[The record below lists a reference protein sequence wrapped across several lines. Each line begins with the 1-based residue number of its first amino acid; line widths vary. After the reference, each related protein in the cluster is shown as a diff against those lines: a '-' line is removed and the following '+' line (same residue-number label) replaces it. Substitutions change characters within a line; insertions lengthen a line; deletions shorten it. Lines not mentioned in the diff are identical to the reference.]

1 MPIPSGV
8 ETVTVS
14 SGEPLTTPDGSLMRG
29 HIRFVAPDLAVAP
42 SDNYTLG
49 GEAVA
54 ELVNG
59 EFSIVLVAP
68 DATGINPTGWTYT
81 VIGEFTNAPDWTT
94 FALLTKDQPNV
105 FLSDVIEAEAIEP
118 AFSTIYLRRDGGTM
132 TGDLVLND
140 ATPDTS
146 LSATPKTYVD
156 TADAQ
161 NVKLTG
167 NQTIAGIKTFS
178 SIPVGPASDPST
190 ANQLTRK
197 AYVDAADS
205 ALDNARI
212 ALADQ
217 VATLDA
223 QNVKLTG
230 NQSVSG
236 TKTFT
241 GTISVTD
248 GVNLNISDVREAL
261 AAVLSTGVI
270 RGGQLNAS
278 PANPTTQIE
287 IEPVVGYIVDY
298 VPSESSPLVKRI
310 STSSVTTVPVSNMA
324 APITWF
330 SISSDGSVFQQTT
343 QPTAEDYD
351 ERLHLGYCVVVSGA
365 IVDVQTLQGRITQ
378 SVQERISLL
387 GAIGSF
393 SVRGEEPEIAP
404 NGANLQLNNTTGKI
418 FARGISLYDNDILQH
433 ERNVFQ
439 YNAASGISFRRVTQL
454 ASSFNVATSNV
465 LDPGQYDVGGVLTT
479 VPNPTSSATV
489 LRVYTFPLTNPADR
503 FYVQYGQ
510 TVYGSLDEAIG
521 GVGVDDFVINPLL
534 KFSTLLMYIAVTK
547 GATSL
552 IDPAQARF
560 RQADR
565 FQLR

>member
-1 MPIPSGV
+1 MSIPSGV

-14 SGEPLTTPDGSLMRG
+14 SGEPLTTPDGTIMRG

-54 ELVNG
+54 ELVDG
-59 EFSIVLVAP
+59 EFSITLVAP

-81 VIGEFTNAPDWTT
+81 VIGEFTNAPNWTT
-94 FALLTKDQPNV
+94 FALLTKDEPNV
-105 FLSDVIEAEAIEP
+105 VLSDVIESEAIDP

-156 TADAQ
+156 AADAT
-161 NVKLTG
+161 NASA
-167 NQTIAGIKTFS
+167 IS
-178 SIPVGPASDPST
+178 S
-190 ANQLTRK
+190 L
-197 AYVDAADS
+197 DS
-205 ALDNARI
+205 E
-212 ALADQ
+212 

-230 NQSVSG
+230 NQSISG

-248 GVNLNISDVREAL
+248 GANLNISDVREAL

-278 PANPTTQIE
+278 PSNPTTQIE
-287 IEPVVGYIVDY
+287 IEPIVGYIVDY

-330 SISSDGSVFQQTT
+330 SIASDGSVFQQVT
-343 QPTAEDYD
+343 QPTAEDYV
-351 ERLHLGYCVVVSGA
+351 ERLHVGYCVVVSGA

-387 GAIGSF
+387 GALGSF
-393 SVRGEEPEIAP
+393 SVRGEEPEIDP
-404 NGANLQLNNTTGKI
+404 NGANLQLNSTAGKI
-418 FARGISLYDNDILQH
+418 FARGISLYDNDVLQH

-439 YNAASGISFRRVTQL
+439 YNASSGISFRRVTQL
-454 ASSFNVATSNV
+454 ASSFNVATSTV

-479 VPNPTSSATV
+479 VPNPSSSATV

-510 TVYGSLDEAIG
+510 TVYSTLDEAIG

-547 GATSL
+547 GAISL

>member
-54 ELVNG
+54 ELVDG
-59 EFSIVLVAP
+59 EFSITLVAP

-81 VIGEFTNAPDWTT
+81 VIGEFTNAPNWET
-94 FALLTKDQPNV
+94 FALLTKDDPTV
-105 FLSDVIEAEAIEP
+105 FLSDVIEAEAIGP

-156 TADAQ
+156 TLDAQ
-161 NVKLTG
+161 NVKLSG
-167 NQTIAGIKTFS
+167 NQTVNGVKTFG
-178 SIPVGPASDPST
+178 SIPVLPGSDPST
-190 ANQLTRK
+190 ANQATRK
-197 AYVDAADS
+197 SYVDAADS
-205 ALDNARI
+205 ANASAI
-212 ALADQ
+212 S
-217 VATLDA
+217 TLDA
-223 QNVKLTG
+223 AAVKLTG
-230 NQSVSG
+230 NQSISG

-241 GTISVTD
+241 GTVSITD
-248 GVNLNISDVREAL
+248 GANITINDLREAL
-261 AAVLSTGVI
+261 TALLSTGVI
-270 RGGQLNAS
+270 RGGQLNAA

-287 IEPVVGYIVDY
+287 IEPFIGYIVDD
-298 VPSESSPLVKRI
+298 VSNESSPTVKRI
-310 STSSVTTVPVSNMA
+310 STSVTTTVPVSNMA

-330 SISSDGSVFQQTT
+330 SIASDGSVFQQTT
-343 QPTAEDYD
+343 QPTAADYD
-351 ERLHLGYCVVVSGA
+351 NRIHLGYCVVVSGA
-365 IVDVQTLQGRITQ
+365 IVDVQTLQGRMSQ

-387 GAIGSF
+387 GALGSF
-393 SVRGEEPEIAP
+393 SVRGEEVEVEA
-404 NGANLQLNNTTGKI
+404 NGANLQLNNTAGKI
-418 FARGISLYDNDILQH
+418 FARGISLYDNDVLQH

-439 YNAASGISFRRVTQL
+439 YAASSGISFRRVTQL
-454 ASSFNVATSNV
+454 SSSFNVAPSTV
-465 LDPGQYDVGGVLTT
+465 LNPGQYDVGGVLTT

-489 LRVYTFPLTNPADR
+489 LRVYTFPLTEAADR

-510 TVYGSLDEAIG
+510 TVYASLDDAIG

-534 KFSTLLMYIAVTK
+534 KFSTLIMYIAVTK
-547 GATSL
+547 VATSL
-552 IDPAQARF
+552 IDPSHARF